1 MNKKELDFSNMSL
14 EEILNLDFDMVAPT
28 EPVTEPVVKYITD
41 IEEIENEITKVDRTK
56 ALNSKVPYTEYFNT
70 EEELIETLKLIIPE
84 KVGQHIKGFG
94 FVRGFA
100 KTVRDGKELSPKQL
114 TQCKRVASQI
124 KTAFLEE
131 CKRQLG
137 YIL

>member
-1 MNKKELDFSNMSL
+1 MKNNKLDFSNMSL
-14 EEILNLDFDMVAPT
+14 EEILNLNFDMVVPT
-28 EPVTEPVVKYITD
+28 KPVVEYLTN

-56 ALNSKVPYTEYFNT
+56 VLNSKVPYTEYFKS

-84 KVGQHIKGFG
+84 KVGQHIQGFSYIKGFS
-94 FVRGFA
+94 
-100 KTVRDGKELSPKQL
+100 KTVREGKILTEKQV

-124 KTAFLEE
+124 KLAYLEE
-131 CKRQLG
+131 CKHQLG